1 MKLNSK
7 YFDGIRVKPD
17 QDRLL
22 REQCPSCDW
31 RGCLQPGRFP
41 APKGRGRDGQYFNF
55 CIDHVRQYNKTYN
68 YFDGM
73 SDDDIASYQ
82 KNTVTGH
89 RPTWS
94 MGLNRSKDGS
104 AQPADANPSGFGWRF
119 ETQDAFGFFPDSD
132 DDNQPGQASRR
143 PVRNAER
150 KCLDALD
157 LTAMATGEE
166 IKARFKTLVKRLH
179 PDSNNGIAGS
189 EDKLREVIQAYNYL
203 KRAGL
208 C

>member
-1 MKLNSK
+1 MKLDSK
-7 YFDGIRVKPD
+7 YFDVIRVKPD
-17 QDRLL
+17 EDRLL
-22 REQCPSCDW
+22 REQFPPCEW
-31 RGCLQPGRFP
+31 NGCREPGRFP
-41 APKGRGRDGQYFNF
+41 APMGRGREGQYFKF
-55 CIDHVRQYNKTYN
+55 CLEHVRQYNKSYN
-68 YFDGM
+68 YFAGM
-73 SDDDIASYQ
+73 SEEEIAHYQ
-82 KNTVTGH
+82 KNTTTGH

-94 MGLNRSKDGS
+94 MGLKGKRSGDARGGS
-104 AQPADANPSGFGWRF
+104 KPNGFQWRF
-119 ETQDAFGFFPDSD
+119 ATVDPFGFFRDDQDPHPDRM
-132 DDNQPGQASRR
+132 PERR

-157 LTAMATGEE
+157 LTEMATAKE

-179 PDSNNGIAGS
+179 PDSNNGVAGS

>member
-17 QDRLL
+17 EDRLL
-22 REQCPSCDW
+22 HKQHPGCDW
-31 RGCLQPGRFP
+31 QGCGQPGRFP
-41 APKGRGRDGQYFNF
+41 APKGRGRERQYFKF
-55 CIDHVRQYNKTYN
+55 CLDHVRQYNKSYN
-68 YFDGM
+68 YFNGM
-73 SDDDIASYQ
+73 SDEDIVRYQ
-82 KNTVTGH
+82 ESTITGH
-89 RPTWS
+89 RPTWT
-94 MGLNRSKDGS
+94 MGLNKSPKNPEQPKDR
-104 AQPADANPSGFGWRF
+104 PSGFQWRF
-119 ETQDAFGFFPDSD
+119 AAQDAFGFFGDSED
-132 DDNQPGQASRR
+132 ADAGDAIPRK

-150 KCLDALD
+150 KCLNALD
-157 LTAMATGEE
+157 LTEMATAEE

-189 EDKLREVIQAYNYL
+189 DDKLREVIQAYNYL

>member
-22 REQCPSCDW
+22 REKSPSCDW
-31 RGCLQPGRFP
+31 QGCHQPGRFP
-41 APKGRGRDGQYFNF
+41 APMGRDREGQYFKF
-55 CIDHVRQYNKTYN
+55 CIDHVRQYNKSYN
-68 YFDGM
+68 YFNGM
-73 SDDDIASYQ
+73 SDEDIAHYQ
-82 KNTVTGH
+82 KNNVTGH

-94 MGLNRSKDGS
+94 MNHDRAKGAGAQSSDTKPDG
-104 AQPADANPSGFGWRF
+104 FKWRF
-119 ETQDAFGFFPDSD
+119 AAQDAFGFLGDSED
-132 DDNQPGQASRR
+132 GDQPEQASR

-150 KCLDALD
+150 KCLNALD
-157 LTAMATGEE
+157 LTDMASAKD

>member
-17 QDRLL
+17 QDRLA
-22 REQCPSCDW
+22 REQSPSCDW
-31 RGCLQPGRFP
+31 RGCIQPGRFP
-41 APKGRGRDGQYFNF
+41 APKGRGRDGQYFKF
-55 CIDHVRQYNKTYN
+55 CIDHVRQYNKSYN

-94 MGLNRSKDGS
+94 MGADRSKGANAEATGAHPDGF
-104 AQPADANPSGFGWRF
+104 QWRF
-119 ETQDAFGFFPDSD
+119 AAQDTFGLFGDSD
-132 DDNQPGQASRR
+132 DAEQPSEASRR

-157 LTAMATGEE
+157 LTAMASPKE